1 MAKAAKLT
9 IERYHGLVRAGYSRD
24 QSLGIPHLS
33 PFAKRKEIQRCHSL
47 VFLRR
52 STTFIPSISVFFFK
66 AQTIQTAILLVIR
79 YIVAYSRRGKKGH
92 TSNIARGMWGKAE
105 SWFVS
110 SFPGLMR
117 IQEDRHASRR
127 KGNRVRNSM
136 SPSKS
141 RVEQNV
147 RWC

>member
-1 MAKAAKLT
+1 MSGPDIHVIKVSAFPICLHSRKGK
-9 IERYHGLVRAGYSRD
+9 RSRD
-24 QSLGIPHLS
+24 VTAWCFCDDLQHLS
-33 PFAKRKEIQRCHSL
+33 PQ
-47 VFLRR
+47 
-52 STTFIPSISVFFFK
+52 SVFFF
-66 AQTIQTAILLVIR
+66 
-79 YIVAYSRRGKKGH
+79 SRRKRFRRQYCWSSDTLWPIPVAGKKVTPP
-92 TSNIARGMWGKAE
+92 TSPRGMWGKAE